1 MEYKP
6 AIYNIGRD
14 VVTSLEL
21 GHMAGVPA
29 MIVLYRHAKQQ
40 IVELC
45 FG

>member
-14 VVTSLEL
+14 VVTSLEQ
-21 GHMAGVPA
+21 GHFNEDLATIDLQPFA
-29 MIVLYRHAKQQ
+29 TRLI
-40 IVELC
+40 EEPC